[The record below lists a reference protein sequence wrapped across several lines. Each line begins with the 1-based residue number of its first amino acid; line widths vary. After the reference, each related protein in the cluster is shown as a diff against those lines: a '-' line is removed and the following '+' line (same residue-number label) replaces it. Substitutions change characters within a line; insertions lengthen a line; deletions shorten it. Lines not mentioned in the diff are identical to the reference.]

1 MAGESLS
8 VLAQSGDYHLNLTT
22 ELAQTFRAS
31 LQHFLVETECQM
43 VALIERS
50 GAVIVSEQS
59 ESASG
64 LPRGDSLGVVVAGLF
79 AAAQMMADM
88 LGGDETPEVC
98 CHGKSQHVILTPI
111 SDEFAL
117 IAVFR
122 DFIAVGAVRYQAD
135 KVAEKLK
142 DDLRKVVKSHTAYS
156 RGAAEGNEGEGAG
169 PMTDGPFSRYT

>member
-1 MAGESLS
+1 MAGEPLS

-22 ELAQTFRAS
+22 ELAQTFRAC
-31 LQHFLVETECQM
+31 LKEFLVETDCQM

-59 ESASG
+59 DTAAG

-79 AAAQMMADM
+79 AATQMMADM
-88 LGGDETPEVC
+88 LGGEEAPEVC
-98 CHGKSQHVILTPI
+98 CHGKAQHVFLTPV
-111 SDEFAL
+111 SAEFAL

-122 DFIAVGAVRYQAD
+122 DYIAVGAVRHEAL

-142 DDLRKVVKSHTAYS
+142 NDLRQVVKSHTAYS
-156 RGAAEGNEGEGAG
+156 RAAEGGDDAAA
-169 PMTDGPFSRYT
+169 MSDGPFSRYT